1 MAAQDHVERL
11 ALTGSTNGKRIKI
24 AATSTPGTLIHTATS
39 STADTLDELW
49 LNVYNSD
56 TVSREITIEW
66 GEATAPDGNIK
77 LTVASKSGLTQIVF
91 GDVLQNSMVVRA
103 FAAAANVMT
112 VGGYCNRITP

>member
-1 MAAQDHVERL
+1 MAAQDHVERI
-11 ALTGSTNGKRIKI
+11 ALSGSTNGKRIKVV
-24 AATSTPGTLIHTATS
+24 ATSTPGTTIHTATS
-39 STADTLDELW
+39 SATDTLDEVW

-77 LTVASKSGLTQIVF
+77 LTVAAKSGLTQIVF
-91 GDVLQNSMVVRA
+91 GDVLQNSLVVKA

-112 VGGYCNRITP
+112 IGGYVNRISP